1 VTESEIQEKEK
12 LYEEMKQAWMD
23 VMANAPQSPLK
34 LEEPSLGAVGD
45 ENENADVVSKLLERR
60 HRIGT

>member
-1 VTESEIQEKEK
+1 
-12 LYEEMKQAWMD
+12 MKQAWMD
-23 VMANAPQSPLK
+23 VLANATIQSPSK
-34 LEEPSLGAVGD
+34 LEEPTEGAVGD